1 MRLICKRHKSLL
13 EVQISKNQSIDQ
25 SSEFMYL
32 SVLIRCKI
40 TLKPTQVHKTGKAKF
55 NTYKKFY
62 KIVTNNYYENQRV
75 ISKPFKML
83 SKMVKKCIAGSV
95 MQHLGCVSGGYF
107 SIEADL
113 SRLQN
118 SPCKNW
124 ETNWQDF
131 SSKNYNE

>member
-1 MRLICKRHKSLL
+1 
-13 EVQISKNQSIDQ
+13 
-25 SSEFMYL
+25 MYL

-62 KIVTNNYYENQRV
+62 KIVTNNYYENQRE

-95 MQHLGCVSGGYF
+95 MQHLGCISGGLFQYR
-107 SIEADL
+107 
-113 SRLQN
+113 SR
-118 SPCKNW
+118 S
-124 ETNWQDF
+124 F
-131 SSKNYNE
+131 